1 MGIYQTIGRCV
12 KMAELNA
19 LIKERKELLAKIH
32 HIEHDYE
39 GLENEDNAKRSI
51 ELTMQK
57 TELLEKEKS
66 LTSQLSFLKTQI

>member
-1 MGIYQTIGRCV
+1 
-12 KMAELNA
+12 MAELNA